1 MILDI
6 RKAQKI
12 HCFENSTLVGLRVS
26 EEKMMEN
33 SKFGSGVVIRIRIEK
48 NRYFGELRLTEKI
61 RSDGVLIN
69 LIV

>member
-12 HCFENSTLVGLRVS
+12 HCCENSSLVGLRVS
-26 EEKMMEN
+26 EEKMMKN
-33 SKFGSGVVIRIRIEK
+33 SKFGSGVIRIRTEK
-48 NRYFGELRLTEKI
+48 NRYFGKLRLTEKI
-61 RSDGVLIN
+61 RNDGVLIN